1 MNKNIYLGFAVA
13 GLVLPYTQFLSF
25 LLENGLNVS
34 LAVQQIVGVR
44 LSAFAWLDVLVTA
57 VFVLAMT
64 WEERDRI
71 TNWWLPVVAT
81 LLIGPACGLPL
92 YLYLRE

>member
-13 GLVLPYTQFLSF
+13 GLVLPYTQFLGF
-25 LLENGLNVS
+25 LLEHGLDTS
-34 LAVQQIVGVR
+34 LVIQQIVVVR

-57 VFVLAMT
+57 VVVLVII
-64 WEERDRI
+64 WEERDEI
-71 TNWWLPVVAT
+71 TSWWLPVVAT
-81 LLIGPACGLPL
+81 LLVGPSCGLPL